1 MNVLIAGDFCDR
13 YRISDLIAR
22 GNYASLFDDIKYL
35 TEQADVSIINF
46 EFPIVLHAGVP
57 ITKSGP
63 TLQGQPAAVDAV
75 KYAGFNVCTLANN
88 HILDQGT
95 KCCIE
100 TRELLENA
108 GIKTVGIGKNSA
120 EAATVLYINQKE
132 KGTLAIVN
140 CCEHEF
146 SIATHNRRRQSI
158 KSDTTI
164 LQYTRGTDKSRLC
177 FGHRAWRTRTLRVAI
192 SPHERNLSFFYRCRR
207 RRNNQP
213 PPALLFGI

>member
-75 KYAGFNVCTLANN
+75 AHSPTTTSSTKVQNAVLKPANC
-88 HILDQGT
+88 L
-95 KCCIE
+95 
-100 TRELLENA
+100 
-108 GIKTVGIGKNSA
+108 KTP
-120 EAATVLYINQKE
+120 E
-132 KGTLAIVN
+132 
-140 CCEHEF
+140 
-146 SIATHNRRRQSI
+146 
-158 KSDTTI
+158 
-164 LQYTRGTDKSRLC
+164 
-177 FGHRAWRTRTLRVAI
+177 
-192 SPHERNLSFFYRCRR
+192 
-207 RRNNQP
+207 
-213 PPALLFGI
+213 

>member
-75 KYAGFNVCTLANN
+75 MFAHSPTTTSSTKVQNAVLKPANC
-88 HILDQGT
+88 L
-95 KCCIE
+95 
-100 TRELLENA
+100 
-108 GIKTVGIGKNSA
+108 KTP
-120 EAATVLYINQKE
+120 E
-132 KGTLAIVN
+132 
-140 CCEHEF
+140 
-146 SIATHNRRRQSI
+146 
-158 KSDTTI
+158 
-164 LQYTRGTDKSRLC
+164 
-177 FGHRAWRTRTLRVAI
+177 
-192 SPHERNLSFFYRCRR
+192 
-207 RRNNQP
+207 
-213 PPALLFGI
+213 

>member
-120 EAATVLYINQKE
+120 EAA
-132 KGTLAIVN
+132 N
-140 CCEHEF
+140 CSVH
-146 SIATHNRRRQSI
+146 
-158 KSDTTI
+158 KSK
-164 LQYTRGTDKSRLC
+164 REGN
-177 FGHRAWRTRTLRVAI
+177 I
-192 SPHERNLSFFYRCRR
+192 SDRE
-207 RRNNQP
+207 
-213 PPALLFGI
+213 LL